1 MAQSSV
7 RIVTDLHDE
16 PHIDGRRVTV
26 RRIQGLVGG
35 PAKSAEAVAE
45 QLDLDVTEVYAAL
58 QYYHAHPD
66 EMAAVERRRA
76 EQVSARDAGAV
87 SLSELKGDTDA

>member
-1 MAQSSV
+1 
-7 RIVTDLHDE
+7 
-16 PHIDGRRVTV
+16 
-26 RRIQGLVGG
+26 
-35 PAKSAEAVAE
+35 VAE